1 MISKEEYKILLHC
14 KDKPQEQ
21 EKGKGE
27 EYATL
32 AFDQL
37 LFRME
42 QGPHTIYKT
51 TYHGKKAIEE
61 YLSARKQ
68 IRVSNCNTRRYR
80 NRFAFPL
87 LMIFPFSSLSSRKSW
102 YFFQNR

>member
-1 MISKEEYKILLHC
+1 MISKEEYKILLRC

-27 EYATL
+27 EYASL
-32 AFDQL
+32 AFNQL

-42 QGPHTIYKT
+42 QGSHTLYKT

-61 YLSARKQ
+61 YLSARTQ
-68 IRVSNCNTRRYR
+68 IRVSNTTL
-80 NRFAFPL
+80 AASVVSVIL
-87 LMIFPFSSLSSRKSW
+87 AVIGIVLPFL
-102 YFFQNR
+102 FG

>member
-1 MISKEEYKILLHC
+1 MISKEEYKILLRC

-27 EYATL
+27 EYASLT
-32 AFDQL
+32 FNQL

-42 QGPHTIYKT
+42 QGSHTLYKT

-68 IRVSNCNTRRYR
+68 IRVSNTTL
-80 NRFAFPL
+80 AVSVVSVIL
-87 LMIFPFSSLSSRKSW
+87 AVIGIVLPFL
-102 YFFQNR
+102 FE

>member
-42 QGPHTIYKT
+42 QGPHTLYKT

-68 IRVSNCNTRRYR
+68 IRVSNTTL
-80 NRFAFPL
+80 AASVVSVIL
-87 LMIFPFSSLSSRKSW
+87 AVIGIVLPFL
-102 YFFQNR
+102 F